1 MKRSEIRWRREQVS
15 HYLIKG
21 MPEAKIAELLSV
33 HRNTITRD
41 VAHLRNEA
49 KGWLDELAKED
60 GFVYE
65 YRVALEKIR
74 DHGYE
79 LQKLLH
85 EADNVTQKV
94 QVLRALDD
102 NVRLYLEL
110 LGDTPTV
117 HAFKRAIK
125 KLQGEQDSRNSRS

>member
-1 MKRSEIRWRREQVS
+1 
-15 HYLIKG
+15 

-49 KGWLDELAKED
+49 KSWLDELAKED

-74 DHGYE
+74 DHEYD